1 MARRL
6 ATTADV
12 SNSFHTT
19 ARSTVRVPNRPH
31 NDTLP
36 SRRGHQ
42 PSPITRLQSA
52 RCTDPRREP
61 WVPFRNLRP
70 QPLMCSDANGAF
82 RESNGEAQEENPMR
96 EQVLSC
102 DLLTVGSCSSF
113 GLSKRNDQ
121 WCRLENSTD
130 HNKLACCG
138 ASFADC
144 CNPNPAGI
152 AVAVVL
158 CVAMTT
164 ILVGLAVALQRRRS
178 RSGGAAARQQC
189 QWYNQCRRRG
199 RESE

>member
-1 MARRL
+1 MSVNKLLTRIVAPKIDL
-6 ATTADV
+6 
-12 SNSFHTT
+12 NS
-19 ARSTVRVPNRPH
+19 
-31 NDTLP
+31 
-36 SRRGHQ
+36 
-42 PSPITRLQSA
+42 
-52 RCTDPRREP
+52 
-61 WVPFRNLRP
+61 
-70 QPLMCSDANGAF
+70 CSDVDQQAAF
-82 RESNGEAQEENPMR
+82 LHDHTCGITSDPLTQFAVVLSALIHGEAQEENPMR